1 VARFLFRRLIEA
13 IAALFSITILLFAL
27 LHLDTTSPARA
38 MLGQMATPQ
47 KVALLNARL
56 GLTLPMPEQFVL
68 WLKATMWEGELGT
81 VIQKALPPTLELL
94 ILGSSL
100 AFVLAIF
107 IARIQVRHAR
117 SLIDRGLS
125 VLIGILTAI
134 PGFWLGSLLLFLF
147 AITYPLFPPTG
158 FPVLHHGIGTWAWH
172 EILPV
177 STLALTSMG
186 PWARHLRTSLESAG
200 MSEYVRTARA
210 KGVRERDIVARHTF
224 KNSLLPFV
232 TLVGLSLPTM
242 LNTVIALEVIY
253 AIPGA
258 GQALINSL
266 DGLLFA
272 NATTIALVLAFVTV
286 LGSLGADLVYGL
298 VDPRI
303 QYR

>member
-1 VARFLFRRLIEA
+1 
-13 IAALFSITILLFAL
+13 
-27 LHLDTTSPARA
+27 
-38 MLGQMATPQ
+38 
-47 KVALLNARL
+47 
-56 GLTLPMPEQFVL
+56 
-68 WLKATMWEGELGT
+68 
-81 VIQKALPPTLELL
+81 
-94 ILGSSL
+94 
-100 AFVLAIF
+100 
-107 IARIQVRHAR
+107 
-117 SLIDRGLS
+117 
-125 VLIGILTAI
+125 
-134 PGFWLGSLLLFLF
+134 
-147 AITYPLFPPTG
+147 
-158 FPVLHHGIGTWAWH
+158 
-172 EILPV
+172 
-177 STLALTSMG
+177 
-186 PWARHLRTSLESAG
+186 